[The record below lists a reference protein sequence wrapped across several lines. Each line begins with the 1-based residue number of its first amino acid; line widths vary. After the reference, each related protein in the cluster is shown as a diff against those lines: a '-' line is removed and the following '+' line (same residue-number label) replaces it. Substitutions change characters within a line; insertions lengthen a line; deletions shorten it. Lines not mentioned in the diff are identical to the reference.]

1 MKWTGLR
8 AKPPKW
14 STRGSRSH
22 YAVCTQLFIQ
32 CQRNDGIGSG
42 AFKPRRSGLSK
53 MALRKERQ
61 AAKSFDPLLS
71 IRPIECNFC
80 GGAMRTP
87 LQPVGAAAASGEGD
101 VVREAAA
108 GARDAD
114 GAGALLDRA
123 QRPAHPRRST
133 CRTAF
138 PRSAGLGRPESEC
151 GAGVDPS

>member
-1 MKWTGLR
+1 
-8 AKPPKW
+8 
-14 STRGSRSH
+14 
-22 YAVCTQLFIQ
+22 
-32 CQRNDGIGSG
+32 
-42 AFKPRRSGLSK
+42 
-53 MALRKERQ
+53 MALRKESGVKQ
-61 AAKSFDPLLS
+61 AAKLFDPLLS
-71 IRPIECNFC
+71 IRPIECKFC

-101 VVREAAA
+101 VVHEAAA

-133 CRTAF
+133 RRTAF

-151 GAGVDPS
+151 GAGANP